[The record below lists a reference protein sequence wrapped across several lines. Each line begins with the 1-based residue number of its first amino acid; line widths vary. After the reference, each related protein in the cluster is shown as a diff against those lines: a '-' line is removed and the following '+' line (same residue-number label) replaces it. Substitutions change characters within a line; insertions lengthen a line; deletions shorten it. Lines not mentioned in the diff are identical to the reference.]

1 MFTQSCIIRKNTKEL
16 IEKLEKMGYK
26 YADNGAGIWLI
37 PLEELNYLGVN
48 LYSRGKYMGQNGLW
62 SNTWFDCG
70 TNEELF
76 LALAA
81 LCDDTDEGQWFVYP
95 ESDYWFKCDVSD
107 IEAERNDP
115 STKMSCQSAWFYKSH
130 KATPE
135 ELIKHFN
142 HG

>member
-1 MFTQSCIIRKNTKEL
+1 MFTQSCFIRKNSLEL
-16 IEKLEKMGYK
+16 RKKLE
-26 YADNGAGIWLI
+26 
-37 PLEELNYLGVN
+37 YLGHVYDEDEVFEN
-48 LYSRGKYMGQNGLW
+48 APITACEEIFIWNAAEDAVLTG
-62 SNTWFDCG
+62 FVDCG
-70 TNEELF
+70 TNEYLF

-81 LCDDTDEGQWFVYP
+81 LQDDTDEGQWFVYP

-115 STKMSCQSAWFYKSH
+115 STTTSCQSAWFYKSH

>member
-1 MFTQSCIIRKNTKEL
+1 MFTQSCFIRKNSLEL
-16 IEKLEKMGYK
+16 RKKLE
-26 YADNGAGIWLI
+26 
-37 PLEELNYLGVN
+37 YLGHVYDEDEVFEN
-48 LYSRGKYMGQNGLW
+48 APITACEEIFIWNAAEDAVLTG
-62 SNTWFDCG
+62 FIDCG

-76 LALAA
+76 LALAT
-81 LCDDTDEGQWFVYP
+81 LQDDTDEGQWFVYP

-130 KATPE
+130 KAIPE